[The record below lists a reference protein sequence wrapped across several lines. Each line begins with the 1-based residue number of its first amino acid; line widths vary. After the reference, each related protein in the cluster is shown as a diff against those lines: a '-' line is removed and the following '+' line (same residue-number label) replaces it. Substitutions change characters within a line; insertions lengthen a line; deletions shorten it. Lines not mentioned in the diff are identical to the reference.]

1 MPHCVRH
8 LILPL
13 IWGMHAFRR
22 FKSLALG
29 GVRENISA
37 LLPSIHGFEAY
48 LLQVVFG
55 KLEGLVEV
63 CIFIARGMQ
72 VSIPP

>member
-22 FKSLALG
+22 LKSLALG

-48 LLQVVFG
+48 LLQVVFDN
-55 KLEGLVEV
+55 LEGLAEV
-63 CIFIARGMQ
+63 RMFIARGLQ
-72 VSIPP
+72 VSISP